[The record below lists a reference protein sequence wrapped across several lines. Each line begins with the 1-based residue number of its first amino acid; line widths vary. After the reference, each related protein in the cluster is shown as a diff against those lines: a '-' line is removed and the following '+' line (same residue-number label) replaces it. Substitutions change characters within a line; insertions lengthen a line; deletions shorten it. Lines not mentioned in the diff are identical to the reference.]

1 MRVKRILY
9 WLAYI
14 IGVTILCSLV
24 DSIMGVLI
32 LVIGMSI
39 VETTYPETIGK
50 LPSLFEDSNKDK

>member
-1 MRVKRILY
+1 MKIKKISY

-14 IGVTILCSLV
+14 ASVMILCSLV
-24 DSIMGVLI
+24 DSIIGVLI

-50 LPSLFEDSNKDK
+50 LPSLLKENS